1 MNAIVPIMTLYGLIT
16 LGSAGILF
24 FSFKGKVDT
33 SGNYFLIA
41 ELGMLPVI
49 IQVISTN
56 LIPNIATPLVFF
68 LGNFFYGLSEAA
80 IFFAIYVLTRKNN
93 SFFFIATIIY
103 IASYCIFLE
112 ILRYYYDPKLPLLI
126 APIFFSIFEFGTFFI
141 CRAIIDKDLRSNLF
155 LKWICY
161 LEFTL
166 GCISIIRI
174 LSNLTAEPVT
184 PRQPGLSSIFIFVVI
199 IFISVFRYVAYQS
212 FRMSWANSS
221 TNSENFLNK
230 NLVKALEEKN
240 RLLEKLLISNRMI
253 GMGALAS
260 SLAHQLSQPITGV
273 NLQFELLKRHLHKL
287 GSALETQKLVDT
299 IHSELKNITELVKNL
314 RFLFGNQP
322 NDFKKIE
329 LTNTSDAILKIIEP
343 SLESNKIKF
352 IKSYEN
358 NPVILGDAIQLQQVL
373 INVFNNAIEA
383 VNDSHK
389 NEKVIQL
396 AINQIGLIA
405 QITIKD
411 NGLGIDP
418 TVLPTLFEL
427 YKTTKKGGMGLGLWL
442 SKIIIEKHHG
452 EIKVEN
458 TDVGTI
464 FIIQIPAI
472 GW

>member
-1 MNAIVPIMTLYGLIT
+1 MNSIVPIMTLYGLIT

-49 IQVISTN
+49 LQVITTN
-56 LIPNIATPLVFF
+56 LSPNLATPLVLF

-80 IFFAIYVLTRKNN
+80 IFFAIYVLTRKN
-93 SFFFIATIIY
+93 SPIFFISTMIY
-103 IASYCIFLE
+103 IAAYCLVLE
-112 ILRYYYDPKLPLLI
+112 ILRFHYDPKLPLLI
-126 APIFFSIFEFGTFFI
+126 APIFFSIFEFGTFYI
-141 CRAIIDKDLRSNLF
+141 CRTIIDRDLRSNLF

-161 LEFTL
+161 LEFIL

-174 LSNLTAEPVT
+174 LSNLTTEPVT
-184 PRQPGLSSIFIFVVI
+184 PRQPALSGIFIFVVI
-199 IFISVFRYVAYQS
+199 IFISVFRYIAYQS

-240 RLLEKLLISNRMI
+240 QLLEKLSISNRMI

-260 SLAHQLSQPITGV
+260 SLAHQLSQPITGL
-273 NLQFELLKRHLHKL
+273 NLHIELLKRHLHKI
-287 GSALETQKLVDT
+287 GSTLETQKLVET
-299 IHSELKNITELVKNL
+299 INFQLKNITELVKNL

-322 NDFKKIE
+322 NNFKKIE
-329 LTNTSDAILKIIEP
+329 LTNVSESILKIIEP
-343 SLESNKIKF
+343 TIESNKIKF
-352 IKSYEN
+352 IKNYKSS
-358 NPVILGDAIQLQQVL
+358 PVIFCDAIQIQQVL
-373 INVFNNAIEA
+373 INIFNNAIDA
-383 VNDSHK
+383 VNDSKK
-389 NEKVIQL
+389 NEKIIQL
-396 AINQIGLIA
+396 EINQVGQMAEIA
-405 QITIKD
+405 IRD

-427 YKTTKKGGMGLGLWL
+427 YKTTKKEGMGLGLWL

-458 TDVGTI
+458 ADAGTI
-464 FIIQIPAI
+464 FLIQIPVADH
-472 GW
+472 